1 MPYTKIASGA
11 TPSDCAT
18 PLPGDFDSERFPILA
33 THWFGLESQDV
44 REVYWNQVRLGDR
57 LPAQHGVIV
66 LNGAQ
71 Q

>member
-33 THWFGLESQDV
+33 THWFGLEPQDV
-44 REVYWNQVRLGDR
+44 REVYWSLVRQGHPP
-57 LPAQHGVIV
+57 PAESDVIV
-66 LNGAQ
+66 IAGGQ
-71 Q
+71 R